1 MSPFEGH
8 PVGPDTAARNYP
20 ELLRRY
26 VLLLDLVRDLSSALH
41 LSDLLERVSLAATR
55 LLECDGAAVL
65 LIEPLSGDLHVEAT
79 THPGLAVLR
88 IREIPPDRSLAGMAI
103 ASGEPLVMGSEG
115 ITRAVE
121 GGPVPYELALLAPAV
136 PNAFVG
142 VPLEGKVQKIG
153 VLEVFS
159 KKAEGFTPEDVA
171 ALQALAGQA
180 AVAIESMRLF
190 EQSDL
195 ITELVHEIRT
205 PLTALETAA
214 GLLERSDLRD
224 TQRNSVLATLRHE
237 IRRLGELTDEYL
249 DLARLESGR
258 NRYQPERFQLGP
270 LLSECAEIVSPLM
283 HAQELRFVHQF
294 DAEPLELYADR
305 ARIKQVVLNLLS
317 NAVKYNRANGMVLLR
332 ARRTGAPSEGESDQA
347 CIEVSDSGLGIGE
360 DSLSHIFERFFR
372 GKDGEAR
379 APGSGL
385 GLYIA
390 RHIVESHRGR
400 IEVTSK
406 LGEGTTFSV
415 WLPLAPLS
423 GGRATAQP
431 RSPSSER

>member
-1 MSPFEGH
+1 MSLFESR

-41 LSDLLERVSLAATR
+41 LSDLLERVALAATR
-55 LLECDGAAVL
+55 LLECEGAAVL
-65 LIEPLSGDLHVEAT
+65 LLEPLSGDLHVEAT

-88 IREIPPDRSLAGMAI
+88 IREVPPDRSLAGMAI
-103 ASGEPLVMGSEG
+103 ASGEPLVMGAEG

-121 GGPVPYELALLAPAV
+121 SGPVPYELALLAPNV
-136 PNAFVG
+136 PSAFIG

-159 KKAEGFTPEDVA
+159 RESQGFTPEDVA

-214 GLLERSDLRD
+214 ALLERSDLRE
-224 TQRNSVLATLRHE
+224 TQRNSVLGTLRHE
-237 IRRLGELTDEYL
+237 IQRLVELTDEYL

-270 LLSECAEIVSPLM
+270 LLSECAEIVTPLM
-283 HAQELRFVHQF
+283 HAQELRFVRQF
-294 DAEPLELYADR
+294 EAEPLELFADR

-317 NAVKYNRANGMVLLR
+317 NAVKYNQPNGLVLLR
-332 ARRTGAPSEGESDQA
+332 ARRVSALSEGEAAQA
-347 CIEVSDSGLGIGE
+347 CIEVTDSGLGIAE
-360 DSLSHIFERFFR
+360 DSMGHIFERFFR
-372 GKDGEAR
+372 GQVGESR

-400 IEVTSK
+400 IDVTSK
-406 LGEGTTFSV
+406 LGEGTTFTICLPV
-415 WLPLAPLS
+415 APLAGVRPA
-423 GGRATAQP
+423 GAQ
-431 RSPSSER
+431 RSILER

>member
-1 MSPFEGH
+1 MSLFESR

-41 LSDLLERVSLAATR
+41 LSDLVERVALAATR
-55 LLECDGAAVL
+55 LLECEGAAVL
-65 LIEPLSGDLHVEAT
+65 LLEPLSGDLHVEAT

-88 IREIPPDRSLAGMAI
+88 IREVPPDRSLAGMAI
-103 ASGEPLVMGSEG
+103 ASGEPLVMGTEG
-115 ITRAVE
+115 ISRAVE
-121 GGPVPYELALLAPAV
+121 SGPVPYELALLAPNV
-136 PNAFVG
+136 PSAFIG

-159 KKAEGFTPEDVA
+159 RESQGFTPEDVA

-214 GLLERSDLRD
+214 ALLERSDLRD
-224 TQRNSVLATLRHE
+224 TQRNSVLGTLRHE
-237 IRRLGELTDEYL
+237 IRRLVELTDEYL

-270 LLSECAEIVSPLM
+270 LLSECAEIVTPLM
-283 HAQELRFVHQF
+283 HAQELRFVRQF
-294 DAEPLELYADR
+294 EAEPLELFADR
-305 ARIKQVVLNLLS
+305 VRIKQVVLNLLS
-317 NAVKYNRANGMVLLR
+317 NAVKYNQPNGLVLLR
-332 ARRTGAPSEGESDQA
+332 ARRVSALSEGEGDQA
-347 CIEVSDSGLGIGE
+347 CVEVTDSGLGIAE
-360 DSLSHIFERFFR
+360 DSMGHIFERFFR
-372 GKDGEAR
+372 GKVGESR

-400 IEVTSK
+400 IDVTSK
-406 LGEGTTFSV
+406 LGEGTTFTV
-415 WLPLAPLS
+415 WLPVAPL
-423 GGRATAQP
+423 GGVRPAGAQRP
-431 RSPSSER
+431 ILER

>member
-1 MSPFEGH
+1 MSLFEPR

-41 LSDLLERVSLAATR
+41 LSDLLERVALAATR
-55 LLECDGAAVL
+55 LLECDGAAL
-65 LIEPLSGDLHVEAT
+65 LLVEPLSGDLHVEAT
-79 THPGLAVLR
+79 THPGLAALG
-88 IREIPPDRSLAGMAI
+88 IREVPPDRSLAGMAI
-103 ASGEPLVMGSEG
+103 ASGEPLVMGPEG
-115 ITRAVE
+115 ISRAVE
-121 GGPVPYELALLAPAV
+121 NGPVPYELALLAPSL
-136 PNAFVG
+136 PSAFIG

-159 KKAEGFTPEDVA
+159 RESHGFAPEDVA

-205 PLTALETAA
+205 PLGALETAA
-214 GLLERSDLRD
+214 ALLERPELKD
-224 TQRNSVLATLRHE
+224 TQRNSVLATLRQE
-237 IRRLGELTDEYL
+237 IRRLAELTDEYL

-258 NRYQPERFQLGP
+258 NRYQPERFQLCP
-270 LLSECAEIVSPLM
+270 LLSECSEILTPLM
-283 HAQELRFVHQF
+283 HAQELRFVREF
-294 DAEPLELYADR
+294 DAEPLELFADR

-317 NAVKYNRANGMVLLR
+317 NAVKYNRPNGLVLLR
-332 ARRTGAPSEGESDQA
+332 ARRVSSPSESDADQA
-347 CIEVSDSGLGIGE
+347 CIEVTDSGVGIGE
-360 DSLSHIFERFFR
+360 DSLNQVFERFFR
-372 GKDGEAR
+372 GKGGESR
-379 APGSGL
+379 APGTGL

-400 IEVTSK
+400 IEVASK
-406 LGEGTTFSV
+406 LGEGTTFTV
-415 WLPLAPLS
+415 RLPLAPL
-423 GGRATAQP
+423 GGARPAGSP
-431 RSPSSER
+431 RSAAER